1 MNQEELEKK
10 YGMSF
15 AKEDIRKR
23 TIRDMVL
30 LLFAGIVYYLIVS
43 YTPFGLRCYFL
54 SLFGL
59 KCPSCGVTRM
69 AVSAVHFDFKSAFGY
84 NPYIF
89 VTLPYIIYEITYLFY
104 LNESKKKMNRINMII
119 LCVWIGLL
127 IIFGI
132 FRNIYNW

>member
-1 MNQEELEKK
+1 
-10 YGMSF
+10 
-15 AKEDIRKR
+15 
-23 TIRDMVL
+23 
-30 LLFAGIVYYLIVS
+30 
-43 YTPFGLRCYFL
+43 
-54 SLFGL
+54 
-59 KCPSCGVTRM
+59 M

-132 FRNIYNW
+132 LRNIYNW

>member
-43 YTPFGLRCYFL
+43 YTPFGFSCYFQK
-54 SLFGL
+54 LFGL

-69 AVSAVHFDFKSAFGY
+69 AVSAVHFDFKAAFRY

-89 VTLPYIIYEITYLFY
+89 VTSPYILYEIVYLFY
-104 LNESKKKMNRINMII
+104 LNESKKKIKRVNMII
-119 LCVWIGLL
+119 LSVWIGLL

-132 FRNIYNW
+132 LRNIYNW